1 MGDEAAEATYIKG
14 EQEPP
19 PAGNGPTD
27 ADTSRLETFAD
38 GVMAI
43 AITLLILDIKVPE
56 TSGGESLTTALL
68 DQWPSY
74 VAYFVSFITIGI
86 IWINHH
92 HMFKLVRRA
101 DHTFLVLNVVFLLTI
116 AALPFPTALLAD
128 YARDLDGRTAAALVY
143 GGTMFLIAVMFNL
156 TWRYASSGHRL
167 LFAGV
172 SDKMIR
178 RTNNSYLLGPTIYGA
193 AALLS
198 LVNPLISMG
207 IYAAFAI
214 YWLMP
219 GTGPRPEKS

>member
-1 MGDEAAEATYIKG
+1 VEA
-14 EQEPP
+14 
-19 PAGNGPTD
+19 GPTD

-43 AITLLILDIKVPE
+43 AITLLILDIKVPKL
-56 TSGGESLTTALL
+56 SGGESLTSALL

-86 IWINHH
+86 IWVNHH
-92 HMFKLVRRA
+92 HMFKLIRRA

-116 AALPFPTALLAD
+116 AALPFPTALLAE
-128 YARDLDGRTAAALVY
+128 YAREPDGRTAAALVY
-143 GGTMFLIAVMFNL
+143 GGTMFMIAVMFNL
-156 TWRYASSGHRL
+156 AWRYASGSHRL
-167 LFAGV
+167 LFPGV
-172 SDKMIR
+172 SERMVR

-193 AALLS
+193 ATLMA
-198 LVNPLISMG
+198 LVNPLISLG
-207 IYAAFAI
+207 IFGAFAI